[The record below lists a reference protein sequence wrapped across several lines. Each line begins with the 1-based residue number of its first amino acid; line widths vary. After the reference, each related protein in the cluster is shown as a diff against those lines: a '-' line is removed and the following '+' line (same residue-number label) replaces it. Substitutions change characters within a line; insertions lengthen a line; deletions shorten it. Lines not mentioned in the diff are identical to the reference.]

1 MIVSSL
7 LISIMLIL
15 KGKEVNFSN
24 IREIT
29 LYITTLEV
37 FIFIYYT
44 LLMNFQVYFYEDYF
58 ITTFY
63 IIKYR
68 EISELKIIK
77 EINTSD
83 GNLNCCEITYD
94 NVKKGYD
101 KLFDCELNILTNKI
115 WDNKL

>member
-1 MIVSSL
+1 MDLRFNSCVISGQLTL
-7 LISIMLIL
+7 LLYRKVL
-15 KGKEVNFSN
+15 FFSN
-24 IREIT
+24 
-29 LYITTLEV
+29 L
-37 FIFIYYT
+37 IFVHYR
-44 LLMNFQVYFYEDYF
+44 NA
-58 ITTFY
+58 FY

-94 NVKKGYD
+94 NGKKGYD
-101 KLFDCELNILTNKI
+101 KLFDCELNILTDKI